1 MIRLGNN
8 LLSGSTTKGTF
19 FVKMIYLLRSFCT
32 ASVILLLFKNPSPAE
47 ERIRL
52 ATTTSTEN
60 SGLLYVLLP
69 PFEKKFNVKVDVIAV
84 GTGKALKLGEN
95 GDVDVILVHAR
106 KAEDAF
112 IESGF
117 GVNRRDFMYNDF
129 VVTGPMSDPAGIK
142 DETAPGAFR
151 NIAGKRWFFTS
162 RGDESGTSMKEKNLW
177 VLAGIQPAGDWYL
190 ETGQGMGATLQIADE
205 KKAYCLVDRGTFI
218 AFKKK
223 TDLVI
228 LCEGDEMFFNPYSII
243 AVNPSLHPHVKY
255 SYSMALIGW
264 VTSPEG
270 QKIIGDFKKEGKVL
284 FFPSACK

>member
-1 MIRLGNN
+1 MKI
-8 LLSGSTTKGTF
+8 K
-19 FVKMIYLLRSFCT
+19 YLQHYFYA
-32 ASVILLLFKNPSPAE
+32 ASVILLLFTNPSSAE

-95 GDVDVILVHAR
+95 GDVDVVLVHAR

-112 IESGF
+112 IENGF
-117 GVNRRDFMYNDF
+117 GVNRREVMYNDF
-129 VVTGPMSDPAGIK
+129 VIVGPMSDPAGVK
-142 DETAPGAFR
+142 DETAFGAFR
-151 NIAGKRWFFTS
+151 SIADKRWFFTS
-162 RGDESGTSMKEKNLW
+162 RGDESGTNIKEKNLW
-177 VLAGIQPAGDWYL
+177 ALAVIKPEGKWYL

-218 AFKKK
+218 AYEKKI
-223 TDLVI
+223 DLVI
-228 LCEGDEMFFNPYSII
+228 LCEGDERFFNPYNII
-243 AVNPSLHPHVKY
+243 AVNPSLHSHVNY
-255 SYSMALIGW
+255 QYSMALIGW

-270 QKIIGDFKKEGKVL
+270 QKLIGDFKKGGKSL
-284 FFPSACK
+284 FFPGAYK

>member
-1 MIRLGNN
+1 MKI
-8 LLSGSTTKGTF
+8 
-19 FVKMIYLLRSFCT
+19 IYLLRSFCI
-32 ASVILLLFKNPSPAE
+32 ASVILFLLDNTSPAE
-47 ERIRL
+47 ERIKL

-95 GDVDVILVHAR
+95 GDVDIVFVHAR

-112 IESGF
+112 IEHGF
-117 GVNRRDFMYNDF
+117 GVNRRDVMYNDF
-129 VVTGPMSDPAGIK
+129 VIVGPQNDPAGVK
-142 DETAPGAFR
+142 DESAPEAFR
-151 NIAGKRWFFTS
+151 NIADKRWFFTS
-162 RGDESGTSMKEKNLW
+162 RGDESGTNIKEMNLW
-177 VLAGIQPAGDWYL
+177 ELAGIQPAGEWYL

-218 AFKKK
+218 AFEKK

-228 LCEGDEMFFNPYSII
+228 LCEGDERFFNPYSII

-264 VTSPEG
+264 VTSPAG
-270 QKIIGDFKKEGKVL
+270 QKIIGDFKKDGKVL
-284 FFPSACK
+284 FFPGANK